1 MIKKSL
7 AFGLTAML
15 LAIPGHASAQ
25 ALQTYSEEYQGAKR
39 TIDQVLA
46 RLPEKIT
53 CINVTKERPINRGDL
68 STVSASSQVYVFT
81 LTNTNLKLAGYY
93 QLSMTSPSL
102 VIYSMNSG
110 GSAINLIVRVD
121 NVTLEGTVLAIS
133 GNLPQPNTCQV
144 GMKVTR

>member
-1 MIKKSL
+1 
-7 AFGLTAML
+7 
-15 LAIPGHASAQ
+15 
-25 ALQTYSEEYQGAKR
+25 
-39 TIDQVLA
+39 
-46 RLPEKIT
+46 
-53 CINVTKERPINRGDL
+53 
-68 STVSASSQVYVFT
+68 
-81 LTNTNLKLAGYY
+81 
-93 QLSMTSPSL
+93 MTSPSL